1 MGPIT
6 TVIFDMY
13 ETLVQ
18 NPSDRWIDGI
28 EAIIREQSL
37 DASPDCLLRE
47 WLVGN
52 AEFRESRDDP
62 DGPFQTYFEAWRDG
76 FDAAF
81 TRLGLSGDAAAASRS
96 FIGFLSRRDPY
107 PETVEAVTLL
117 QDRWKTAVLS
127 NADDDYLMPNLG
139 LLGLEFDA
147 VLSSE
152 EARSYKPHPNLFR
165 EMLKRLDV
173 APGSAV
179 YVGDRQYED
188 VKGARGVGINAV
200 WINRTGEPLDPRL
213 PEPACQIKSL
223 LELPGLLAA
232 WPPARDGAS

>member
-18 NPSDRWIDGI
+18 NPSDHWIEGI

-52 AEFRESRDDP
+52 AEFRESRDNP
-62 DGPFQTYFEAWRDG
+62 NGPFQTYFEAWRDG
-76 FDAAF
+76 FAGAF
-81 TRLGLSGDAAAASRS
+81 ARLGLPGDAAGASRS

-117 QDRWKTAVLS
+117 QDRWRTAVLS

-139 LLGLEFDA
+139 LLGLEFEE

-152 EARSYKPHPNLFR
+152 EARSYKPHAGLFR
-165 EMLKRLDV
+165 QMIERLDV
-173 APGSAV
+173 APCQAV

-188 VKGARGVGINAV
+188 VKGSRGVGINAV
-200 WINRTGEPLDPRL
+200 WLNRTGKPLDPRL
-213 PEPACQIKSL
+213 PEPACQIRSL
-223 LELPGLLAA
+223 LELPELLAA
-232 WPPARDGAS
+232 WPPAQDGES

>member
-28 EAIIREQSL
+28 EAIVLEQAL

-52 AEFRESRDDP
+52 AQFRESRDDP
-62 DGPFQTYFEAWRDG
+62 NGPFQTYFEAWRDG

-81 TRLGLSGDAAAASRS
+81 TRLGIAGNAACASRS

-117 QDRWKTAVLS
+117 QDHWKTAVLS
-127 NADDDYLMPNLG
+127 NADDDYLMPNLE
-139 LLGLEFDA
+139 LLGLEFEA

-152 EARSYKPHPNLFR
+152 EARSYKPHPGLFR

-173 APGSAV
+173 APGQTV

-188 VKGARGVGINAV
+188 IKGARGVGINAV
-200 WINRTGEPLDPRL
+200 WLNRTGEPLAPGL

-223 LELPGLLAA
+223 LELPGVLAA
-232 WPPARDGAS
+232 WPPARDGES

>member
-6 TVIFDMY
+6 AVIFDMY
-13 ETLVQ
+13 DTLVQ

-37 DASPDCLLRE
+37 DTGPDRLLQE
-47 WLVGN
+47 WSVGN
-52 AEFRESRDDP
+52 AEFRDSRDNP
-62 DGPFQTYFEAWRDG
+62 DAPFRTYFQAWRDG
-76 FDAAF
+76 FDRAF
-81 TRLGLSGDAAAASRS
+81 TNLEVPGDAAGASRS

-107 PETVEAVTLL
+107 PETVEAIKLV
-117 QDRWKTAVLS
+117 QGGWRTAVLS

-139 LLGLEFDA
+139 LLDLQFEA

-152 EARSYKPHPNLFR
+152 EARVYKPHPGLFR
-165 EMLKRLDV
+165 QMLKRLNV
-173 APGSAV
+173 APGQAV

-188 VKGARGVGINAV
+188 VKGARGVGINSV
-200 WINRTGEPLDPRL
+200 WINRTGEPPDPRL

-232 WPPARDGAS
+232 WAPAQDGKR